1 MQLRIAQQ
9 QLLCNEK
16 DDNIKKVCDD
26 DDHNMKYN
34 TITVLPLKKLNGVI
48 DDLNSQM
55 SNSRQELIQR
65 DTEWQN
71 ELEKTEQ
78 ISKSYLMKLQ
88 VYEQERERFS
98 TYKRELDT
106 SKVKITELEDKIK
119 RQEQYLK
126 TRILKDKT
134 NAPRPLEEHNTKDML
149 KHPPI
154 PPQNLSV
161 GNSMMGPASL
171 PASSSDKLPRRP
183 RHF

>member
-16 DDNIKKVCDD
+16 DDNIKKVCDY

-34 TITVLPLKKLNGVI
+34 TITVLPCKNKLNGVI

-78 ISKSYLMKLQ
+78 ISKSYIMKLQ

-134 NAPRPLEEHNTKDML
+134 NVSRPLEEHNSKDIL

-154 PPQNLSV
+154 PPQNV